1 MKLVHIE
8 VDLMGFT
15 SYKIFRC
22 SKCGTEVMKPPGVTI
37 ASCSRCSKLEKNDK
51 DES

>member
-1 MKLVHIE
+1 MKVVYTD

-22 SKCGTEVMKPPGVTI
+22 SKCGTEVMKPPGVNKVD
-37 ASCSRCSKLEKNDK
+37 CSRCKHLEKDEK